1 VSYVIILQTI
11 LVRIGSGHRAF
22 KLPEVDNIANF
33 VSTLS
38 NVVSFLDFAVIVK
51 PTFLS
56 LSKYSAVI
64 HFYRSMSPESVMREI
79 CTVYTLHYGC
89 QEMLLGEP
97 SGEMVPGEESPN

>member
-1 VSYVIILQTI
+1 MLLAFWIYV
-11 LVRIGSGHRAF
+11 
-22 KLPEVDNIANF
+22 
-33 VSTLS
+33 
-38 NVVSFLDFAVIVK
+38 VIVK
-51 PTFLS
+51 LTFLS

-97 SGEMVPGEESPN
+97 SGGMVPGKKSPN